1 MKKLTYLVSAIVA
14 AFSATAHAD
23 VSVSGSANV
32 AYVNDVQGNAIGANG
47 STLDFS
53 LSTTTANGIGIST
66 GLSITV
72 DQDAESGAAAGGGQA
87 VTFTTDGATIVV
99 GDMELGDTPGSVGGV
114 VGNAAGDVGGFDSDV
129 HTGFAD
135 DDGYGLSFSTA
146 VGAATVSIGYIL
158 EDDGNS
164 RADIDAAAAETMSAV
179 NLSMPLGSYTVS
191 AGIADHSSGE
201 QASGASVSGSMG
213 GGTLTVGYSTQAL
226 LATSDGTT
234 AADLAVAGDSVVMGA
249 TYSMALDADTTISV
263 GYQNAKDADSH
274 SHTRTDLSISRSLGG
289 GASVFLDMRSLSG
302 DTDTNGDGTAMS
314 FGTAVAF

>member
-1 MKKLTYLVSAIVA
+1 MKKLTYLVSAIAA

-72 DQDAESGAAAGGGQA
+72 DQDAESAAAAGGGQA
-87 VTFTTDGATIVV
+87 VTFTTGGATIVV
-99 GDMELGDTPGSVGGV
+99 GDIELGDTPGSVGGV

-135 DDGYGLSFSTA
+135 DDGYGLSLSTA
-146 VGAATVSIGYIL
+146 VGSATVSIGYIL

-164 RADIDAAAAETMSAV
+164 RADIDAAAAQTMSGI
-179 NLSMPLGSYTVS
+179 NISMPLGSYTVS

-213 GGTLTVGYSTQAL
+213 GGTLTVGYSTQSL
-226 LATSDGTT
+226 IATSDGT

-249 TYSMALDADTTISV
+249 TYAMALDADTTVSV

-274 SHTRTDLSISRSLGG
+274 SHTRTDLSLSRSLGG

-302 DTDTNGDGTAMS
+302 DTDANGDGTAMS

>member
-1 MKKLTYLVSAIVA
+1 
-14 AFSATAHAD
+14 

-158 EDDGNS
+158 EDDGDS
-164 RADIDAAAAETMSAV
+164 RADIDATAAQTMSAV

-201 QASGASVSGSMG
+201 QSSGASVSGSMG
-213 GGTLTVGYSTQAL
+213 GGTLTVGYSTQSL
-226 LATSDGTT
+226 LADSDGTS
-234 AADLAVAGDSVVMGA
+234 ADLAVAGDSVVMGA
-249 TYSMALDADTTISV
+249 TYSMALDADTTVSV
-263 GYQNAKDADSH
+263 GYQNAKDADSD
-274 SHTRTDLSISRSLGG
+274 SHTRTDLAISRSLGG

>member
-14 AFSATAHAD
+14 AFSATAHAE

-158 EDDGNS
+158 EDDGDS
-164 RADIDAAAAETMSAV
+164 RADIDATAAQTMSAV

-201 QASGASVSGSMG
+201 QSSGASVSGSMG
-213 GGTLTVGYSTQAL
+213 GGTLTVGYSTQSL
-226 LATSDGTT
+226 LADSDGTS
-234 AADLAVAGDSVVMGA
+234 ADLAVAGDSVVMGA
-249 TYSMALDADTTISV
+249 TYSMALDADTTVSV
-263 GYQNAKDADSH
+263 GYQNAKDADSD
-274 SHTRTDLSISRSLGG
+274 SHTRTDLAISRSLGG

>member
-1 MKKLTYLVSAIVA
+1 MKKLTYLVSAIAA
-14 AFSATAHAD
+14 AFTATAHAD

-72 DQDAESGAAAGGGQA
+72 DQDAENAAAAGGGQA

-99 GDMELGDTPGSVGGV
+99 GDIELGDTPGSVGGV

-146 VGAATVSIGYIL
+146 VGSSTVSIGYIL

-179 NLSMPLGSYTVS
+179 SFSMPLGGYTVT

-213 GGTLTVGYSTQAL
+213 GGTLTVGYSTQSL
-226 LATSDGTT
+226 IATSDGS

-249 TYSMALDADTTISV
+249 TYSMALDADTTVSV
-263 GYQNAKDADSH
+263 GYQNAKDADSD

>member
-14 AFSATAHAD
+14 AFSATAHAE

-72 DQDAESGAAAGGGQA
+72 DQDAESAAGAGGGQA
-87 VTFTTDGATIVV
+87 VTFTTGGATIVV
-99 GDMELGDTPGSVGGV
+99 GDIELGDTPGSVGGV

-135 DDGYGLSFSTA
+135 DDGYGLSLSTA
-146 VGAATVSIGYIL
+146 VGSATVSIGYIL

-164 RADIDAAAAETMSAV
+164 RADIDAAAAQTMSGI
-179 NLSMPLGSYTVS
+179 NISMPLGSYTVS

-213 GGTLTVGYSTQAL
+213 GGTLTVGYSTQSL
-226 LATSDGTT
+226 IATSDGT

-249 TYSMALDADTTISV
+249 TYAMALDADTTVSV

-274 SHTRTDLSISRSLGG
+274 SHTRTDLSLSRSLGG

-302 DTDTNGDGTAMS
+302 DTDANGDGTAMS